1 MLEMAIAL
9 LYMTLTLKQSDL
21 DKKVYIAIDKKVVSL
36 ARFLLFVCLFLVRF
50 RFDQLVKCVH

>member
-21 DKKVYIAIDKKVVSL
+21 DKKGYIAIDNKVVSL
-36 ARFLLFVCLFLVRF
+36 ARFCCLFVYFWSDLDLIN
-50 RFDQLVKCVH
+50 